1 MRDGKII
8 DTQNVADTNRE
19 QLIEKMV
26 GRRMDQ
32 EYPPR
37 DSKPGEVILEVK
49 NLNHGKKV
57 QNVSFTLRKGEI
69 LGFAGLVGAGRTE
82 TKRAVFGSD
91 KKTSGEVNLTGRA
104 AFIRSPKS
112 AKRQGLALLP
122 EDRKLQGLIL
132 EMPLSHN
139 ISITNMKKVK
149 TNGLIAK
156 RKEKSAAEGYRKTL
170 DIKTPSISQR
180 VKFLSG
186 GNQQKVVIAKWLFSD
201 ADIIIMD
208 EPTRGID
215 VGAKYEIYVLMN
227 QLVAQGKSIIF
238 ISSEMNEIVA
248 MSDRDVVMRDG
259 KVNAVL
265 EGAQIK
271 AENVLHAAI
280 G

>member
-1 MRDGKII
+1 
-8 DTQNVADTNRE
+8 
-19 QLIEKMV
+19 
-26 GRRMDQ
+26 MDQ
-32 EYPPR
+32 EYPKR
-37 DSKPGEVILEVK
+37 DTKPGEVILEVK
-49 NLNHGKKV
+49 KLNHGKKV
-57 QNVSFTLRKGEI
+57 QNVDFNLRKGEI

-82 TKRAVFGSD
+82 TVRAVFGAD
-91 KKTSGEVNLTGRA
+91 KKTSGEVKITGRTA
-104 AFIRSPKS
+104 VIHSPKH
-112 AKRQGLALLP
+112 AKKEGVALLP

-132 EMPLSHN
+132 EMPLSNN
-139 ISITNMKKVK
+139 ISITNMSKVK
-149 TNGLIAK
+149 IKGLIASK
-156 RKEKSAAEGYRKTL
+156 KEKSAAEDYRKTL
-170 DIKTPSISQR
+170 DSKTPSISQR

-227 QLVAQGKSIIF
+227 QLVEQGKSIIF

-248 MSDRDVVMRDG
+248 MSDRVVVMRDG
-259 KVNAVL
+259 RVNAVL
-265 EGAQIK
+265 EAQQIT